1 MQLASPP
8 VVEVLMFRRAAVLG
22 LFLLLVPAGFSQDK
36 QPPQKENVP
45 PPASA
50 NLVIPPE
57 EAKRENPVKPTE
69 ASLAE
74 GKKLYGYQCAMCHG
88 EKGDGKG
95 DMVEPM
101 KLTLKDY
108 TNADSLKGLTD
119 GALFYILEK
128 GKGKMPGQEGRMK
141 VEQQWS
147 LVNYIRSLAKKS
159 GEAPKPPDKP
169 E

>member
-1 MQLASPP
+1 
-8 VVEVLMFRRAAVLG
+8 MFRRAAVLG
-22 LFLLLVPAGFSQDK
+22 LFLLLVSAGFPQEK
-36 QPPQKENVP
+36 QPPKENLP
-45 PPASA
+45 TQAPA
-50 NLVIPPE
+50 NLVVPPE

-69 ASLAE
+69 TSLAE

-108 TNADSLKGLTD
+108 TKPDSLKDLSD

-128 GKGKMPGQEGRMK
+128 GKGKMPSQEGRMNTTQK
-141 VEQQWS
+141 WN
-147 LVNYIRSLAKKS
+147 LVNYIRSFAKKA
-159 GEAPKPPDKP
+159 GEASKPPAKP